1 MTESNSLRL
10 KNSIFAKN
18 CVFAINQQNMHLQI
32 RQANIGY
39 DKTLISNAHAD
50 LKLGDVCL
58 LIGNNGVGKTTL
70 IKSILHQ
77 VSLQNGEILIGQKN
91 IKKLSVKE
99 IAENIAVVFS
109 KSDVPQHYTVEDLI
123 SLGKYIYYP
132 FYFELKKEDRDEVTH
147 IIDQLDLNQYKH
159 TLLKNL
165 SDGNLQKAFIG
176 RAITQNSPVII
187 LDEPT
192 THLDEKNKLI
202 TLKTLRKLAKEQQ
215 KIILFSSH
223 DWRLAKE
230 FADKIW
236 YVKDHQLFSG
246 IVEDILLHHEEL
258 TNVSLF
264 QVNESFVPPTITA
277 PPVHKEMLFSL
288 LQKNFEKDLSSLHF
302 EFKDGFWEILTST
315 SKQQYQSFEEIVN
328 SLRNIHQY

>member
-1 MTESNSLRL
+1 
-10 KNSIFAKN
+10 
-18 CVFAINQQNMHLQI
+18 MHLQI
-32 RQANIGY
+32 RQADIGY
-39 DKTLISNAHAD
+39 DQTLISNANAD

-77 VSLQNGEILIGQKN
+77 ISLLKGEILIGQKN
-91 IKKLSVKE
+91 IKILSVKE
-99 IAENIAVVFS
+99 IAEHIAVVFS
-109 KSDVPQHYTVEDLI
+109 KSNVPQHYTVEDLI

-132 FYFELKKEDRDEVTH
+132 FYFELKKEDRDEVAQ
-147 IIDQLDLNQYKH
+147 IIDDLELGLYKH

-176 RAITQNSPVII
+176 RAITQSSPVII

-202 TLKTLRKLAKEQQ
+202 ILKTLRRLAKEQN

-230 FADKIW
+230 FADKLW
-236 YVKDHQLFSG
+236 YVKDNQLFSG
-246 IVEDILLHHEEL
+246 IVEDVLLQHEEL

-264 QVNESFVPPTITA
+264 QVNESFVPPSIDA
-277 PPVHKEMLFSL
+277 PQVHKEMLYSL
-288 LQKNFEKDLSSLHF
+288 LQKNFEKNLSALHF
-302 EFKDGFWEILTST
+302 EYKNGFWEIHTDT
-315 SKQQYQSFEEIVN
+315 SKQQYESFEEIVDFVKN
-328 SLRNIHQY
+328 VH

>member
-1 MTESNSLRL
+1 
-10 KNSIFAKN
+10 
-18 CVFAINQQNMHLQI
+18 MHLKI
-32 RQANIGY
+32 NQANIGY
-39 DKTLISNAHAD
+39 DKYLISNATTN
-50 LKLGDVCL
+50 LNLGEVCL

-77 VSLQNGEILIGQKN
+77 VPLLSGEISINHKN
-91 IKKLSVKE
+91 IKNLSVKD
-99 IAENIAVVFS
+99 IAEQIAVVFS
-109 KSDVPQHYTVEDLI
+109 KSVIPQNYTVEDLI

-132 FYFELKKEDRDEVTH
+132 FYFELKKQDREEVSH
-147 IIDQLDLNQYKH
+147 IIEKLDLLQYKN

-176 RAITQNSPVII
+176 RALTQNSPFII

-202 TLKTLRKLAKEQQ
+202 ILKTLRKLAKEQN
-215 KIILFSSH
+215 KLILFSSH

-236 YVKDHQLFSG
+236 YIKDNHLYSG
-246 IVEDILLHHEEL
+246 IVEDVLLQHEEL

-264 QVNESFVPPTITA
+264 HINNQFVPPKISA
-277 PPVHKEMLFSL
+277 PELHKEMLYSL
-288 LQKNFEKDLSSLHF
+288 LQKNFQKDLSSLHF
-302 EFKDGFWEILTST
+302 EFQNNFWLISNSF
-315 SKQQYQSFEEIVN
+315 SKHKCESFEEIVN
-328 SLRNIHQY
+328 LVKTIY

>member
-1 MTESNSLRL
+1 
-10 KNSIFAKN
+10 
-18 CVFAINQQNMHLQI
+18 MHLEI
-32 RQANIGY
+32 KQAHVGY
-39 DKTLISNAHAD
+39 DTTLISNANAD

-77 VSLQNGEILIGQKN
+77 LSLLSGEILINQKN
-91 IKKLSVKE
+91 IKTLSVKE
-99 IAENIAVVFS
+99 IAENIAIVFS
-109 KSDVPQHYTVEDLI
+109 KSSIPQHYTVEDLI

-132 FYFELKKEDRDEVTH
+132 FYFELKKQDREEVSY
-147 IIDQLDLNQYKH
+147 IIDELELGQYRH

-202 TLKTLRKLAKEQQ
+202 ILKTLRRLAKEQH

-236 YVKDHQLFSG
+236 YVKDNQLFSG
-246 IVEDILLHHEEL
+246 LVEDLLLQHDEL
-258 TNVSLF
+258 TNASLF
-264 QVNESFVPPTITA
+264 QVNENFVPPSITA
-277 PPVHKEMLFSL
+277 PQVHKEMLYSL
-288 LQKNFEKDLSSLHF
+288 LQKNSEKDLSSLHF
-302 EFKDGFWEILTST
+302 EYKDGFWEILTNT
-315 SKQQYQSFEEIVN
+315 SRQQYESFEKIVN
-328 SLRNIHQY
+328 FVKNIH

>member
-1 MTESNSLRL
+1 
-10 KNSIFAKN
+10 
-18 CVFAINQQNMHLQI
+18 MHLQI
-32 RQANIGY
+32 RQAGIGY
-39 DKTLISNAHAD
+39 NTTLISNATAA

-77 VSLQNGEILIGQKN
+77 IPLRNGEILIDNKN
-91 IKKLSVKE
+91 VKNLSVKE
-99 IAENIAVVFS
+99 IAERIAVVFS
-109 KSDVPQHYTVEDLI
+109 KSPVPQHYTVEDLI

-132 FYFELKKEDRDEVTH
+132 FYFELKEEDRKEVSS
-147 IIDQLDLNQYKH
+147 IIDELDLNQYKH

-192 THLDEKNKLI
+192 THLDEKNKI
-202 TLKTLRKLAKEQQ
+202 IILKTLRKLAREQN
-215 KIILFSSH
+215 KLILFSSH

-236 YVKDHQLFSG
+236 YVKNSRLYSG
-246 IVEDILLHHEEL
+246 IVEDILLRHEEL
-258 TNVSLF
+258 THVSLF
-264 QVNESFVPPTITA
+264 QMSENFIA
-277 PPVHKEMLFSL
+277 PHISAPQVYKEMLYSL
-288 LQKNFEKDLSSLHF
+288 LQKNFQKDLSSLHF
-302 EFKDGFWEILTST
+302 EFQNKFWVITKDNT
-315 SKQQYQSFEEIVN
+315 QQQCESFEEIVN
-328 SLRNIHQY
+328 FIENCH

>member
-1 MTESNSLRL
+1 
-10 KNSIFAKN
+10 
-18 CVFAINQQNMHLQI
+18 MHLQI
-32 RQANIGY
+32 KQANIGY
-39 DKTLISNAHAD
+39 NTTLISNANAD

-77 VSLQNGEILIGQKN
+77 LSLLSGEISINGKN
-91 IKKLSVKE
+91 VKSLSVKE
-99 IAENIAVVFS
+99 VAENIAIVFS
-109 KSDVPQHYTVEDLI
+109 KSVIPQHYTVEDLI

-132 FYFELKKEDRDEVTH
+132 FYFELKKEDREEVAH
-147 IIDQLDLNQYKH
+147 LIEEMDLNQYRY

-176 RAITQNSPVII
+176 RAITQNSPIII

-202 TLKTLRKLAKEQQ
+202 ILKTLRKLAKEQN
-215 KIILFSSH
+215 KLILFSSH

-236 YVKDHQLFSG
+236 YVKENHLYSG
-246 IVEDILLHHEEL
+246 IVEDILLQHDEL
-258 TNVSLF
+258 TNASLF
-264 QVNESFVPPTITA
+264 QVNENFVA
-277 PPVHKEMLFSL
+277 PQISAPRVHKEMLYSL
-288 LQKNFEKDLSSLHF
+288 LQKNFQKDLSSFNF
-302 EFKDGFWEILTST
+302 EFQHSFWVITKDSA
-315 SKQQYQSFEEIVN
+315 SYQCESFEEIIN
-328 SLRNIHQY
+328 SIKNIH

>member
-1 MTESNSLRL
+1 
-10 KNSIFAKN
+10 
-18 CVFAINQQNMHLQI
+18 MHLEI
-32 RQANIGY
+32 KQAHIGY
-39 DKTLISNAHAD
+39 NTTLISNANAD

-70 IKSILHQ
+70 IKSMLHQ
-77 VSLQNGEILIGQKN
+77 LSLLSGEILINQKN
-91 IKKLSVKE
+91 IKTLSVKE
-99 IAENIAVVFS
+99 IAENIAIVFS
-109 KSDVPQHYTVEDLI
+109 KSSIPQHYTVEDLI

-132 FYFELKKEDRDEVTH
+132 FYFELKKQDREEVSH
-147 IIDQLDLNQYKH
+147 IIDELELGQYRH

-202 TLKTLRKLAKEQQ
+202 ILKTLRRLAKEQH

-236 YVKDHQLFSG
+236 YVKDNQLFSG
-246 IVEDILLHHEEL
+246 LVEDLLLQHDEL
-258 TNVSLF
+258 TNASLF
-264 QVNESFVPPTITA
+264 QVNVNFVPPSITA
-277 PPVHKEMLFSL
+277 PQVHKEMLYSL
-288 LQKNFEKDLSSLHF
+288 LQKNSEKDLSALHF
-302 EFKDGFWEILTST
+302 EYKDGFWEILTNT
-315 SKQQYQSFEEIVN
+315 SSQQYESFEKIVN
-328 SLRNIHQY
+328 FVRNIH